1 MKYRKSQTW
10 QMLLYSLVM
19 RVRKNSHQGI
29 LLRTW
34 ILGKHIGGHSHCR
47 DTEAPGLPC
56 GKSHLHPRPFSGG
69 LQHTFSWSQLPHLEP
84 AGRYCFALTQNAYQK
99 MMGIGPFCSWPHQV
113 LSQTLSDSPVS
124 PLGQFMQPSSPGKC
138 QYPALKSDTFP
149 LLFISFSFFTGVLIG
164 IFLHFLF

>member
-1 MKYRKSQTW
+1 MPNISRTISIEMKYRKSQTW

-84 AGRYCFALTQNAYQK
+84 AGRYCFALTYTKCISKNDGNWAILLLTPP
-99 MMGIGPFCSWPHQV
+99 GSEP
-113 LSQTLSDSPVS
+113 DSFWFPS
-124 PLGQFMQPSSPGKC
+124 LPTGTIYAAQQPW
-138 QYPALKSDTFP
+138 
-149 LLFISFSFFTGVLIG
+149 
-164 IFLHFLF
+164 